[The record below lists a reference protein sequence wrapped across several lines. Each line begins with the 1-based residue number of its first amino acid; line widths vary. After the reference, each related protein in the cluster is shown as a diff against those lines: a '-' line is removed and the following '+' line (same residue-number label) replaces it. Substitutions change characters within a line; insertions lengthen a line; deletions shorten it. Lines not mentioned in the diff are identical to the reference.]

1 MKPRS
6 HLCRIPFVKGEAGL
20 RKKKKNKQSDD
31 KWDFFSFVDLIEP
44 LFYLLRWAVRGI
56 VKIIN

>member
-1 MKPRS
+1 M
-6 HLCRIPFVKGEAGL
+6 